1 MGVFLSTPLF
11 LPVLTMAVP
20 VSYSSM
26 GYFQSSMPHP
36 RYAWHDDQM
45 SGEPPAGQQDVIVIL
60 AFISGASFI
69 SLIIILA
76 VFALCRWR
84 SLPHDDDNTSN
95 HSIIYNIEQDNVS
108 ISPLV

>member
-1 MGVFLSTPLF
+1 
-11 LPVLTMAVP
+11 MAVP

-36 RYAWHDDQM
+36 RHAWHDDQM

-76 VFALCRWR
+76 VFALCRFGN
-84 SLPHDDDNTSN
+84 SADIVL
-95 HSIIYNIEQDNVS
+95 
-108 ISPLV
+108 ISGYSYQMEITC